1 MDQVE
6 WIERPYLRDPIALV
20 AFEGWNDA
28 ADAASGA
35 VGYLLEQHRVEPFAK
50 VDGEEFMN
58 FQETRPIVETSDT
71 GERVIHWPATG
82 LFAVTLTG
90 NDRDLVIVLGEEP
103 HHRWRTFCTTLLSVM
118 REVGV
123 RHVTTLGAFIGQVP
137 HTLPV
142 PVFGSA
148 SDEEVMVRHDLFGSG
163 YEGPTGIIGVLNNAA
178 AKAGFETLSL
188 WAGTPHYLA
197 ANPNPKAMLALLEKF
212 SEVTGTD
219 LNLAELHADG
229 REFDVRVE
237 EALDE
242 SEDIADYVRQLE
254 EENEDTPIRP
264 VGGDELAAEIERYLR
279 GSD

>member
-1 MDQVE
+1 MDHVE

-35 VGYLLEQHRVEPFAK
+35 VGYLLEQHQVEPFAK
-50 VDGEEFMN
+50 IDGEEFIN
-58 FQETRPIVETSDT
+58 FQETRPIVETSET

-82 LFAVTLTG
+82 LFAITLTG
-90 NDRDLVIVLGEEP
+90 NERDMVIVLGEEP
-103 HHRWRTFCTTLLSVM
+103 HLRWRTYASMLLSVLQ
-118 REVGV
+118 EVGV
-123 RHVTTLGAFIGQVP
+123 RHITTLGAFIGQVP

-178 AKAGFETLSL
+178 TTAGFETLSL

-212 SEVTGTD
+212 SSVTGTHLD
-219 LNLAELHADG
+219 LAELHDDG

-242 SEDIADYVRQLE
+242 SDDIADYVRQLE
-254 EENEDTPIRP
+254 EENEETSIRP
-264 VGGDELAAEIERYLR
+264 VGGDELAAEIERFLR
-279 GSD
+279 GRD